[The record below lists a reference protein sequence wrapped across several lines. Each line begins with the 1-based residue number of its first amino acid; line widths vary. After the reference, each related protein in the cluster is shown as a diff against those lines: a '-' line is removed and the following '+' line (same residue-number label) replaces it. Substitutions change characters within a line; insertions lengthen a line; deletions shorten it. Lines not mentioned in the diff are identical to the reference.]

1 MKPSQTIFLNLT
13 DVVNIE
19 GVEMTVSELKEAVID
34 SHYLRSKK
42 GDEL

>member
-1 MKPSQTIFLNLT
+1 MNSTKPIFLNLT

-34 SHYLRSKK
+34 SQYLRSKE
-42 GDEL
+42 GEDL